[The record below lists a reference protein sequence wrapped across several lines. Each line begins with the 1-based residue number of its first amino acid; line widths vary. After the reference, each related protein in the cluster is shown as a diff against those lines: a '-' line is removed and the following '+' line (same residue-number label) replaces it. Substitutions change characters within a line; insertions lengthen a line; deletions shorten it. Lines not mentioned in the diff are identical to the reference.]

1 MAATPR
7 AGHLAGFYYAQ
18 IMFRDTNG
26 YPVGSNST
34 PNSKTNGT
42 VYNAYKLTGPVN
54 VTAPTPTRELATFR
68 GGMAILG
75 QRALG
80 TTDFGTFDLTLS
92 AYDEVFES
100 YVTGAV
106 NDATNAGTENIFS
119 ASNTENLNLPQ
130 FHLVLTAGW
139 QDSTGTNRY
148 MNWMYPNVQIAPGQI
163 SVTQDGGV
171 NPNPVQYT
179 VIPSSS
185 TRTTLGYLFSA
196 TTVGIT
202 NDRDIVSRWRTD
214 YPVTFATYIDDGAD
228 TSVTTAYKPATSD
241 VDGSR
246 NVYTKNGVDNKANIS
261 AFSTSTGATTHT
273 AGSATDVWI
282 ISYMTNWIT
291 P

>member
-7 AGHLAGFYYAQ
+7 SGHLAGFYYAQ

-26 YPVGSNST
+26 YPVGANAT
-34 PNSKTNGT
+34 PNSKANGT

-54 VTAPTPTRELATFR
+54 VTAPTPTRENATFR

-80 TTDFGTFDLTLS
+80 TTDFGTFEMTLS

-100 YVTGAV
+100 YVTGAT
-106 NDATNAGTENIFS
+106 NDVTNAGTENVLG
-119 ASNTENLNLPQ
+119 ANNTENLALPQ

-139 QDSTGTNRY
+139 QDDTGTNRY

-196 TTVGIT
+196 TGVGIT
-202 NDRDIVSRWRTD
+202 NNRDIVSRWRTD
-214 YPVTFATYIDDGAD
+214 YPVTFATYVDDGAD
-228 TSVTTAYKPATSD
+228 TSITTAYRPATSD

-261 AFSTSTGATTHT
+261 AFSTTTAATTHT
-273 AGSATDVWI
+273 AGTAGDIWV
-282 ISYMTNWIT
+282 ISYGTFFTT